1 MRTLPWLKNTDGE
14 SVDTNTRQEV
24 KDEITES
31 EDESAITEVET
42 AEQGDE
48 SETED
53 EEDDFAGDN
62 AADVMRPGYEADDA
76 YIMVE
81 HDLLEAAKQLTRHI
95 HLAAYQK
102 NAAAPMPEIHEI
114 QRPTTGPPKIRPL
127 VEGISDDEVDT
138 DGKDSTTLGELLR
151 RRPVTK
157 TFAVTPLKRKERS
170 PGHPNTAKENRP
182 ISNDV
187 NFTTS
192 TTRDVTK
199 GAELDAEDDTEDDE
213 DLARPLK
220 KVYFPHPS
228 LSHVQMAKIVS
239 TSSTSSMK
247 SSKPPEATA
256 KISTKLSTRKS
267 TSSTLDPDWIFSG
280 LWTEDV
286 KSVKKPF
293 IKREKVSLAT
303 QLEESSLKIMG
314 KKKPISLKDQFKFL
328 DS

>member
-1 MRTLPWLKNTDGE
+1 MRTLPWLKKTDGE
-14 SVDTNTRQEV
+14 SVETNTPKEV
-24 KDEITES
+24 KEEITES
-31 EDESAITEVET
+31 EDEPDITEVET
-42 AEQGDE
+42 AEQADG

-53 EEDDFAGDN
+53 EEDDFADN

-81 HDLLEAAKQLTRHI
+81 HDLLEAAQQVTRHI

-127 VEGISDDEVDT
+127 VEGISDDEGDT
-138 DGKDSTTLGELLR
+138 DGKDLTTLGELLR

-170 PGHPNTAKENRP
+170 PPPTKTTKENKP
-182 ISNDV
+182 ISNHV
-187 NFTTS
+187 SFTTS
-192 TTRDVTK
+192 MTRDVTK
-199 GAELDAEDDTEDDE
+199 GAEADAEDDTEDDE

-220 KVYFPHPS
+220 KVSLSHPS
-228 LSHVQMAKIVS
+228 LSHTQMAKIVS
-239 TSSTSSMK
+239 TTSTSSMK
-247 SSKPPEATA
+247 SAKAPETAA
-256 KISTKLSTRKS
+256 KITRKLSTVKS
-267 TSSTLDPDWIFSG
+267 TSTLDPDWIFSG
-280 LWTEDV
+280 LWNDDV
-286 KSVKKPF
+286 KPVRKPL
-293 IKREKVSLAT
+293 IKREKVSLAA
-303 QLEESSLKIMG
+303 QLEESSLNILG